1 MFFTLITSM
10 LVGYATGYAAGA
22 VLGAV
27 VDWFI
32 DDESLKNC
40 IEEEYDN
47 AFYILIEEKKKSAV
61 KVGIFD
67 YEEDRIEDVEL
78 QSESGVSSSLYEG
91 QVIYV

>member
-1 MFFTLITSM
+1 MLFTLLTSIAI
-10 LVGYATGYAAGA
+10 GYATGYAAGT

-32 DDESLKNC
+32 DEDSLSDC
-40 IEEEYDN
+40 IEQEYDN

-67 YEEDRIEDVEL
+67 YEEDIIEDIEL

>member
-1 MFFTLITSM
+1 MLFTLLTSIAIS
-10 LVGYATGYAAGA
+10 YATGYAAGT

-32 DDESLKNC
+32 DEDSLSDC
-40 IEEEYDN
+40 IEQEYDN

-67 YEEDRIEDVEL
+67 YEEDIIEDIEL